1 MIRSTIQKVVGAWR
15 VLIGDYD
22 HTMDDDLGRWKGRV
36 YAQLIDHG
44 WLRKRWHNEGQVAD
58 EFFRS
63 NHPDAAALAT
73 WKARGIVDVISLRP
87 SRGAVHAF
95 EAEVCAEL
103 GLRLLNAPLTSR
115 EAPRAENL
123 VKLLD
128 LFDTLDRPVLM
139 HCKSGAD
146 RTGLAAALWH
156 IHVEG
161 QPVATARKHLSL
173 RFLHV
178 KFSKTGVLDRV
189 LDAYAE
195 RLRSGPIAVRNWI
208 ENEYDHEQI

>member
-1 MIRSTIQKVVGAWR
+1 MTLSITQKAVGAWR
-15 VLIGDYD
+15 VLIGEYD
-22 HTMDDDLGRWKGRV
+22 QMMDDDLGLWKGRV

-44 WLRKRWHNEGQVAD
+44 WLRRRWHNEGQVAD
-58 EFFRS
+58 GFFRS

-73 WKARGIVDVISLRP
+73 WKARGVVDVISLRP
-87 SRGAVHAF
+87 SKGAVHAF
-95 EAEVCAEL
+95 EAKVCAEL
-103 GLRLLNAPLTSR
+103 GLRLRNAALTSR

-123 VKLLD
+123 ARLLD
-128 LFDTLDRPVLM
+128 LFDTLERPALM

-161 QPVATARKHLSL
+161 QPVAKAREHLSL
-173 RFLHV
+173 QYLHF
-178 KFSKTGVLDRV
+178 KSSKTGVLDRV

-195 RLRSGPIAVRNWI
+195 RLRIGPIKVQDWI
-208 ENEYDHEQI
+208 QNEYDHEQI